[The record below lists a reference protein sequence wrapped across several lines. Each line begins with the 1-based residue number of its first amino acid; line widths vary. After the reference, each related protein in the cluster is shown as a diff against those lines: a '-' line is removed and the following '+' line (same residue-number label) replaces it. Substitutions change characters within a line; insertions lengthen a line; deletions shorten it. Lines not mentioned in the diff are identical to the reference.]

1 MAGPDRARRRFA
13 AGALW
18 TGLLRALP
26 TGLPGKFST
35 ALPGTLAALL
45 AGGFAKRTAAATTRA
60 GTDAR
65 ADAHGDAPPLAP
77 TDAAAVGLTGGRF
90 VYEVVPGDHLTGIGA
105 RFGVAVPVLARENGL
120 PVTARLRPGQTLR
133 IDNRHLAP
141 AGLDEGIL
149 INIPQRMLFH
159 FSGGRLRAGW
169 PVALGRP
176 SWPTPTGA
184 FRVATLQR
192 DKPWIVPPS
201 IQEEM
206 RLEGKPVLT
215 RVEPGPDN
223 PLGRHWIGLS
233 LPGYGIHGTNA
244 PSSIYGFRSHG
255 CIRLH
260 PDDVADLFDH
270 VEIGTPGRFVYETVL
285 FGRAPDGTIL
295 VEISPDPYRRS
306 PASVER
312 VRALAEREGLS
323 DRVDWGKVRDA
334 VRAQDGIAREV
345 GPTASAP
352 GRANDAGPGAPT
364 NAGGPSR
371 ASP

>member
-1 MAGPDRARRRFA
+1 MAGPDRARRLFA
-13 AGALW
+13 TGTLA
-18 TGLLRALP
+18 TGLLGTVLP
-26 TGLPGKFST
+26 C
-35 ALPGTLAALL
+35 
-45 AGGFAKRTAAATTRA
+45 GFALRTAAASTRV
-60 GTDAR
+60 GVDAR
-65 ADAHGDAPPLAP
+65 GDAPLDPAA
-77 TDAAAVGLTGGRF
+77 DAAAVGLTGGRF

-105 RFGVAVPVLARENGL
+105 RFGVAVAVLARENGL
-120 PVTARLRPGQTLR
+120 PATARLRPGQTLR

-141 AGLDEGIL
+141 AGVDEGIL

-159 FSGGRLRAGW
+159 FTGGRLRAGW

-176 SWPTPTGA
+176 DWPTPTGA

-206 RLEGKPVLT
+206 RREGKPVLT

-244 PSSIYGFRSHG
+244 PSSIYSFRSHG
-255 CIRLH
+255 CIRMH
-260 PDDVADLFDH
+260 PDDIADLFDH
-270 VEIGTPGRFVYETVL
+270 VEIGTPGRFVYQNAL
-285 FGRAPDGTIL
+285 LGRTPDGAIF
-295 VEISPDPYRRS
+295 VEINPDPYRRS

-312 VRALAEREGLS
+312 IRALADRQGLS
-323 DRVDWGKVRDA
+323 DRVDWGKVRGA

-345 GPTASAP
+345 GLSA
-352 GRANDAGPGAPT
+352 AAPV
-364 NAGGPSR
+364 A
-371 ASP
+371 